1 VSTVELEHVSKRYG
15 DIVAVDDLD
24 LAVRDGEFLTLL
36 GPSGCGKTTTLRMI
50 AGLVAPSAGT
60 IGIGSGDVTHVP
72 PQRRSLGMVF
82 QDYALFPHL
91 TVAEN
96 IAFGMV
102 ERRVA
107 KSQIRQRVAELLDL
121 IRLPQGG
128 ERYPSQIS
136 GGQQQRVALA
146 RAVAVEPQVLLMDEP
161 LGALDLKLREV
172 MQIELR
178 NIQQALSI
186 TTIYVTHDQAEAMSL
201 SDRIAVINGDRI
213 EQLGTPAAIYERPR
227 TRFVAGF
234 IGKINF
240 FAGNIIDR
248 DGAFAM
254 LRWADRVLRAPAGEV
269 SADNP
274 GEKVILAVRPEH
286 IAISRDGDD
295 GGRANRIA
303 GTLVQIVYTGNLVHA
318 LVELPTGETVIAEG
332 RPAEFPLDR
341 VAPSSCHGVP
351 ATVFWLNS
359 PRNDRLSGG
368 MTKLTRQ

>member
-1 VSTVELEHVSKRYG
+1 MSTVELEYVSKRYG
-15 DIVAVDDLD
+15 DFVAVDDLD

-36 GPSGCGKTTTLRMI
+36 GPSGCGKTATLRMI
-50 AGLVAPSAGT
+50 AGFVAPSAGT
-60 IGIGSGDVTHVP
+60 IGIGSADVTHVL

-121 IRLPQGG
+121 IRLPQTG

-146 RAVAVEPQVLLMDEP
+146 RVVAVEPQVLLMDEP

-172 MQIELR
+172 MQLKLR

-201 SDRIAVINGDRI
+201 SDRIAVINGGRI

-254 LRWADRVLRAPAGEV
+254 LRWADRVLRAPAGGV

-295 GGRANRIA
+295 GGR
-303 GTLVQIVYTGNLVHA
+303 
-318 LVELPTGETVIAEG
+318 
-332 RPAEFPLDR
+332 PAEFPLDPGSA
-341 VAPSSCHGVP
+341 VV
-351 ATVFWLNS
+351 
-359 PRNDRLSGG
+359 LSWRPGDCVLVEFAE
-368 MTKLTRQ
+368 K

>member
-1 VSTVELEHVSKRYG
+1 VSTVELERVSKRYG
-15 DIVAVDDLD
+15 DFVAVRDFD

-50 AGLVAPSAGT
+50 AGLVTPSAGT
-60 IGIGSGDVTHVP
+60 IRIGSADVTHVP
-72 PQRRSLGMVF
+72 PQHRSLGMVF

-107 KSQIRQRVAELLDL
+107 KSQIRRRVAELLDL
-121 IRLPQGG
+121 IRLPQSG

-146 RAVAVEPQVLLMDEP
+146 RAVAVEPKVLLMDEP

-201 SDRIAVINGDRI
+201 SDRIAVINGGHI
-213 EQLGTPAAIYERPR
+213 EQLGTPNAIYERPR
-227 TRFVAGF
+227 TRFVGGF

-240 FAGNIIDR
+240 FEADIIGR
-248 DGAFAM
+248 DGAFAL
-254 LRWADRVLRAPAGEV
+254 LRWADRVLRAPADEV
-269 SADNP
+269 DLDAK
-274 GEKVILAVRPEH
+274 GGRVVLAIRPEH
-286 IAISRDGDD
+286 IAILPACRDGDA
-295 GGRANRIA
+295 GNRIE
-303 GTLVQIVYTGNLVHA
+303 GTVTQIVYTGNLVHA

-332 RPAEFPLDR
+332 RPAEFPLQAGSAVTLSWHPAD
-341 VAPSSCHGVP
+341 GVLVD
-351 ATVFWLNS
+351 AAE
-359 PRNDRLSGG
+359 
-368 MTKLTRQ
+368 K

>member
-15 DIVAVDDLD
+15 DFVAVDDLD

-91 TVAEN
+91 TVAED

-121 IRLPQGG
+121 IRLPQAG

-186 TTIYVTHDQAEAMSL
+186 TTIDVTHDQAEAMSL
-201 SDRIAVINGDRI
+201 SDRIAVINGGRI
-213 EQLGTPAAIYERPR
+213 EQLGTPSAIYERPR

-332 RPAEFPLDR
+332 RPAEFPLDPGSA
-341 VAPSSCHGVP
+341 VV
-351 ATVFWLNS
+351 
-359 PRNDRLSGG
+359 LSWRPGDCVLVEFAE
-368 MTKLTRQ
+368 K

>member
-1 VSTVELEHVSKRYG
+1 VSTVELEGVSKRYG
-15 DIVAVDDLD
+15 DFAAVRDLD

-60 IGIGSGDVTHVP
+60 IRIGAADVTRIP

-102 ERRVA
+102 ERRTA
-107 KSQIRQRVAELLDL
+107 KSQIRRRVTELLDL
-121 IRLPQGG
+121 IRLPEVGD
-128 ERYPSQIS
+128 RYPSQIS

-161 LGALDLKLREV
+161 LGALDLKLREA

-186 TTIYVTHDQAEAMSL
+186 TTIYVTHDQTEAMSL
-201 SDRIAVINGDRI
+201 SDRIAVMNGGRI
-213 EQLGTPAAIYERPR
+213 EQLGTPDAVYERPR

-240 FAGNIIDR
+240 FAGEIVGR
-248 DGAFAM
+248 DGVFAM
-254 LRWADRVLRAPAGEV
+254 LRWADRVLRAPAGEAG
-269 SADNP
+269 ADP
-274 GEKVILAVRPEH
+274 RGKFVLAVRPEH
-286 IAISRDGDD
+286 ITISPD
-295 GGRANRIA
+295 GGEGRPVNRIA
-303 GTLVQIVYTGNLVHA
+303 GTVTQIVYTGNLIHA
-318 LVELPTGETVIAEG
+318 LVELPTRETIIAEA
-332 RPAEFPLDR
+332 RPAQLALRSGSAVVLSWDPG
-341 VAPSSCHGVP
+341 HGV
-351 ATVFWLNS
+351 LIE
-359 PRNDRLSGG
+359 SGDG
-368 MTKLTRQ
+368 

>member
-1 VSTVELEHVSKRYG
+1 VSSVELKRVSKRYG
-15 DIVAVDDLD
+15 DFAAVRDLD
-24 LAVRDGEFLTLL
+24 LTVHDGEFLTLL

-60 IGIGSGDVTHVP
+60 IRIGSADVTHVP
-72 PQRRSLGMVF
+72 PQHRSLGMVF

-107 KSQIRQRVAELLDL
+107 KSQIRRRVAELLDL
-121 IRLPQGG
+121 IRLPQSGA
-128 ERYPSQIS
+128 RFPSQIS

-161 LGALDLKLREV
+161 LGALDLKLREA

-201 SDRIAVINGDRI
+201 SDRIAVINGGRI
-213 EQLGTPAAIYERPR
+213 EQLGTPTAIYARPR

-240 FAGNIIDR
+240 FAAEIIGH
-248 DGAFAM
+248 DGGFAL

-269 SADNP
+269 RFDDA
-274 GEKVILAVRPEH
+274 ERKVVLAIRPEH
-286 IAISRDGDD
+286 LAISRACVDGD
-295 GGRANRIA
+295 A
-303 GTLVQIVYTGNLVHA
+303 GNDIEGTVTQIVYSGNLVHA
-318 LVELPTGETVIAEG
+318 FVELPTGETVIAEG
-332 RPAEFPLDR
+332 RPAEFPLAAGHAVTLSWHPDD
-341 VAPSSCHGVP
+341 GVIIE
-351 ATVFWLNS
+351 AA
-359 PRNDRLSGG
+359 D
-368 MTKLTRQ
+368 K